1 MSSRSKSR
9 HHDQVEI
16 GRVRRVVRFGFI
28 EWDWLSSIKLPVGTR
43 VRVIGGKGY
52 GGRTF
57 CTALREKG
65 ICADWRVPRDHGL
78 PGFHR
83 NAVVLVGRVP
93 EIEHA
98 RGLLLSAGVSGK
110 AIEALAIRISELELG
125 EFITLRGFSAHFTL
139 IAKAAPKPLPISS
152 GQTTEAHGA

>member
-1 MSSRSKSR
+1 MSSRLHNK
-9 HHDQVEI
+9 HHDKVEI
-16 GRVRRVVRFGFI
+16 GRVRRVLHLGFI
-28 EWDWLSSIKLPVGTR
+28 EWDWLSSVTLPVGTR

-57 CTALREKG
+57 CTAMREKG

-78 PGFHR
+78 ANFHR

-98 RGLLLSAGVSGK
+98 RGLLLSAGLSGK
-110 AIEALAIRISELELG
+110 AIEPLAVRISELELG
-125 EFITLRGFSAHFTL
+125 EFLTLRGFGAHFTL

-152 GQTTEAHGA
+152 GHTTEAHGA